1 MEEVK
6 PGWLKRFWKML
17 DGNKTI
23 VCTTLLIIVDKVPI
37 PEPYKGIAEAI
48 LIALGATALGHHAY
62 KGYFTTKK
70 GG

>member
-1 MEEVK
+1 MK
-6 PGWLKRFWKML
+6 NWFKTFWQWA

-23 VCTTLLIIVDKVPI
+23 ILSVALLVVEKTPI
-37 PEPYKGIAEAI
+37 PEPVKSIVSGI

-70 GG
+70 GN